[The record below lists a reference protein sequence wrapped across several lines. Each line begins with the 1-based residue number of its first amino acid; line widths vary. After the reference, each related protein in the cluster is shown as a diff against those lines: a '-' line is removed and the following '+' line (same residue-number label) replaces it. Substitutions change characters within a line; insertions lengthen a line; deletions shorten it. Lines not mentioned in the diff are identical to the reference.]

1 MATVKHYAWIGF
13 HIPDED
19 NVHFDMDESWL
30 VGGGG
35 EHTSHACYSDGVS
48 NKWLVL
54 ASTGGHN
61 D

>member
-1 MATVKHYAWIGF
+1 MVTVKYYVWIGF
-13 HIPDED
+13 YIFDED
-19 NVHFDMDESWL
+19 NVYFDMDESWL

-35 EHTSHACYSDGVS
+35 EYILYVCYSDDVL

-54 ASTGGHN
+54 VSIGGYN